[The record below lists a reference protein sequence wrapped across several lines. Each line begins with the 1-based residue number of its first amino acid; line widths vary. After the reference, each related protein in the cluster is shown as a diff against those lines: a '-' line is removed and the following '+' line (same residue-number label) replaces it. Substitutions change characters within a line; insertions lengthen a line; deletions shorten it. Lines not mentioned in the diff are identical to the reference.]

1 MSPIIPEKAK
11 CEQNEFIRD
20 ALDAGASQE
29 RGRIVKLNRLDRLY
43 PVVVQGTSHQERNR
57 ACCDSQQ
64 IILNHKSSKPSAYS
78 YTCVVPSFC
87 FGVAAREQD
96 GMVQFFS
103 LSHKKTVK
111 TDCIS
116 VLLYQ

>member
-11 CEQNEFIRD
+11 CEQNEFIWD

-29 RGRIVKLNRLDRLY
+29 RGRIVKLNRLD
-43 PVVVQGTSHQERNR
+43 VQGTSHQERNR

-64 IILNHKSSKPSAYS
+64 IILSHKSSKPSAYS

-87 FGVAAREQD
+87 FGVAAIEQD